1 MTSTHETW
9 PQIRARHELEKM
21 RAIHA
26 LMGGTIPQAA
36 RALDMDP
43 KSLSSH
49 LYQRGLRW
57 DRTVVE
63 AAYPEI
69 TPKEAR

>member
-1 MTSTHETW
+1 MTAPETW
-9 PQIRARHELEKM
+9 PQIRQRHEVEKL

-36 RALDMDP
+36 AALDISEA
-43 KSLSSH
+43 SLSSFI
-49 LYQRGLRW
+49 YDRGLRW
-57 DRTVVE
+57 DRAVVE

-69 TPKEAR
+69 TPKEAD